1 MMDEAMNIL
10 NEQLGIETGE
20 IDWSFES
27 VTAEREEL
35 DPTIIKSA
43 DTDLPKLVLTHLYLY
58 VDQRSG
64 NDYVVYFI
72 TDTTS
77 DREFTRGLLIEG
89 KLHWYS
95 NGESHD

>member
-1 MMDEAMNIL
+1 MMDEAIIIL
-10 NEQLGIETGE
+10 KEQVGITTQET
-20 IDWSFES
+20 DWSFES

-35 DPTIIKSA
+35 DPTIIKVT

-77 DREFTRGLLIEG
+77 GREFTRGLLIEG

>member
-1 MMDEAMNIL
+1 MMDEAINIL

-20 IDWSFES
+20 TDWSFES

-35 DPTIIKSA
+35 DSTIIKPS
-43 DTDLPKLVLTHLYLY
+43 DTELPKLVLTHLYLY
-58 VDQRSG
+58 VDQESG
-64 NDYVVYFI
+64 KDFVVYFI

-77 DREFTRGLLIEG
+77 SCEYTRGLLIEG

>member
-1 MMDEAMNIL
+1 MMDEAINML
-10 NEQLGIETGE
+10 KEQLGIETSE
-20 IDWSFES
+20 TNWSFES

-35 DPTIIKSA
+35 DPTIIKVT

-58 VDQRSG
+58 VDQDSG
-64 NDYVVYFI
+64 KDYVVYFI

-77 DREFTRGLLIEG
+77 SCEYTRGLLVEG

>member
-1 MMDEAMNIL
+1 MMDEAIVIL
-10 NEQLGIETGE
+10 KEQVGIPTQET
-20 IDWSFES
+20 DWGFES

-43 DTDLPKLVLTHLYLY
+43 DIDLPKLVLTHLYLY

-64 NDYVVYFI
+64 NDCVVYFI

-77 DREFTRGLLIEG
+77 SREFTRGLLIEG

-95 NGESHD
+95 NGENHD

>member
-1 MMDEAMNIL
+1 MMDEAIVIL
-10 NEQLGIETGE
+10 KEQVGITTQET
-20 IDWSFES
+20 DWGFES

-35 DPTIIKSA
+35 DPTIIKVT

-64 NDYVVYFI
+64 NDHVVYFI

-77 DREFTRGLLIEG
+77 SREFTRGLLIEG